1 MKYGISASS
10 ITSIS
15 LDLDSGRSCNTEYS
29 SCWLENNGL
38 KPFFLR
44 RNGYSW
50 LKYIFSLVVL
60 SPIRRVLTVT
70 SSYFVQPRQR
80 PWQIQLQRPSFLQQV
95 QFHHRYAQTSNT
107 TNSDKITTGSSV
119 SPLFRETSHTY
130 LKDTYGASSRSSIWK
145 RSPSPYCGLSHFEG
159 FFTDWVRM
167 VYISPRHCVVCKILL
182 LLCDLTWISP
192 SPPSTV

>member
-1 MKYGISASS
+1 MKYGISASF

-15 LDLDSGRSCNTEYS
+15 LALDSGRSCNTEYS

-119 SPLFRETSHTY
+119 SPLPSWNQPFLLERHIWRVFKIVYLEVIQTLTLTILWFVAFRRVLHRLGSNGLY
-130 LKDTYGASSRSSIWK
+130 LSS
-145 RSPSPYCGLSHFEG
+145 PLCG
-159 FFTDWVRM
+159 M
-167 VYISPRHCVVCKILL
+167 
-182 LLCDLTWISP
+182 
-192 SPPSTV
+192 